1 VRHRADLAFRV
12 VALATLVFA
21 LMTLGA
27 LVFDVVADGA
37 GRLDWQFLTNL
48 ASRKPEE
55 AGIYHALAG
64 SIWVILLTGAL
75 AMPLGVAAA
84 IYLEE
89 YGRARSVLARIIEI
103 NITNLAAVPSIIYG
117 LLGLGLFVRAMGMGR
132 SVLAGASTLAL
143 LVLPVVILST
153 REALRAVPS
162 SIREG
167 SYALGATK
175 WQTVWYQV
183 LPVAL
188 PGILTGMILALS
200 RAIGETA
207 PLISIGA
214 LTFVAFAPDGLWS
227 PFTVLPIQIFNWVS
241 RPQLDFR
248 ANAAAG
254 ILVLLV
260 LLLTMNAT
268 AIWLRDRFQ
277 KKLG

>member
-1 VRHRADLAFRV
+1 MDLAFQGL
-12 VALATLVFA
+12 ALLVLCIA
-21 LMTLGA
+21 LVSLGA
-27 LVFDVVADGA
+27 LIVDIWSDGA
-37 GRLDWQFLTNL
+37 SRLSWNFLTGFP
-48 ASRKPEE
+48 SRRAEN
-55 AGIYHALAG
+55 AGVWHALTG
-64 SIWVILLTGAL
+64 SVFVILVTGLL
-75 AMPLGVAAA
+75 AVPIGVAAA

-89 YGRARSVLARIIEI
+89 YGGRSFAARIIEM

-117 LLGLGLFVRAMGMGR
+117 LLGLGLFVRALAMGR

-153 REALRAVPS
+153 REALRAVPP

-188 PGILTGMILALS
+188 PGILTGTILALS

-207 PLISIGA
+207 PLITIGA
-214 LTFVAFAPDGLWS
+214 LTFVAFAPDGIWS

-241 RPQLDFR
+241 RPQREFQV
-248 ANAAAG
+248 NAAAG
-254 ILVLLV
+254 ILVLLA
-260 LLLTMNAT
+260 LLLTMNAA
-268 AIWLRDRFQ
+268 AIWLRDRYQ
-277 KKLG
+277 KKLA

>member
-1 VRHRADLAFRV
+1 VRRLLDLSFQAIALLILC
-12 VALATLVFA
+12 VA
-21 LMTLGA
+21 LGA
-27 LVFDVVADGA
+27 LAALIADVWSDGA
-37 GRLDWQFLTNL
+37 ARLSWNFLTGYP
-48 ASRKPEE
+48 SRRPED
-55 AGIYHALAG
+55 AGIFHALSG
-64 SIWVILLTGAL
+64 SIFVILVTGVL
-75 AMPLGVAAA
+75 AVPIGVASA

-89 YGRARSVLARIIEI
+89 YGSRSRLARIIEI

-117 LLGLGLFVRAMGMGR
+117 LLGLGLFVRMMGMGR

-143 LVLPVVILST
+143 LVLPVIILST
-153 REALRAVPS
+153 REALRAVPP

-175 WQTVWYQV
+175 WQTVWFQV

-214 LTFVAFAPDGLWS
+214 LTFVAFAPDSIWS

-241 RPQLDFR
+241 RPQVAFQ

-260 LLLTMNAT
+260 VLLTMNAT

-277 KKLG
+277 KRLG